1 MRNFRH
7 AKAMAKSLRES
18 LAAKGL
24 DLSHSECLE
33 LVAKEF
39 GLADWNALSAAIE
52 KEELGGTGAVAAPAA
67 ALQSDTPTVQFKRVI
82 PIIRIFDEARAREF
96 YVDFLGFSVDWEH
109 RFYDNAPLYMQV
121 SRGGMLLHLS
131 EHHGDASPG
140 STVFVWMRGIAELH
154 REVSAKQYRYNRPG
168 LENAPWDAR
177 VMEVN
182 DPFGNRLRFSEPNKA
197 DDPRA

>member
-7 AKAMAKSLRES
+7 AKAMAKSLREGLS
-18 LAAKGL
+18 EKGVGL
-24 DLSHSECLE
+24 THSECLE
-33 LVAKEF
+33 LIAKEF
-39 GLADWNALSAAIE
+39 GFADWNALSAAIDAGE
-52 KEELGGTGAVAAPAA
+52 QGAGSSAE
-67 ALQSDTPTVQFKRVI
+67 QSDASPVQFKRVI
-82 PIIRIFDEARAREF
+82 PIIRIFDETKAREF
-96 YVDFLGFSVDWEH
+96 YVDFLGFTVDWEH
-109 RFYDNAPLYMQV
+109 RFHDNAPLYMQV

-140 STVFVWMRGIAELH
+140 STVFVWMRGIADLH
-154 REVSAKQYRYNRPG
+154 REVSAKKYRYNRPG
-168 LENAPWDAR
+168 LEDAPWDAR